1 MDKLVDVKEGVR
13 VGIRPDEVYSDE
25 TVWADGRNVVFSS
38 GSVRPTLSQS
48 YFIAQGTKRPVTCIQ
63 EALIDGV
70 KHLFWGSQKSLYHYA
85 ENTEVAIANLFGV
98 SDYGL
103 TRRQLWSMT
112 NWKSTV
118 VVTGDATVGTQAY
131 PQYWDDVSGLFV
143 AINLAGA
150 PFGLAEIVA
159 VSKVHLLFA
168 NTNTD
173 PTSIFWCD
181 ADDISTWI
189 PAAANSAGWLY
200 IRSLKSPIMAIQPY
214 QDVLGVYGTKSVYA
228 VSYVGPPSYFT
239 YSGPLIE
246 GIGAV
251 GKHAVCAAGRKH
263 YGMSDDGIWETDGY
277 DFRYLDEGFVHRTI
291 FDNINKDILEIVVA
305 WHDVAENMVVFFC
318 PSTDST
324 ELDFGVGYN
333 YVTGA
338 WTRFD
343 FARTYGTSKHVFNVA
358 LLGDS
363 KGNIWQQVEKGGIIA
378 PPPAAVD
385 PVNPAMEVLYNYENG
400 YGGLSYGSGGYGY
413 LWGYDEDGNVLGPQ

>member
-159 VSKVHLLFA
+159 I
-168 NTNTD
+168 
-173 PTSIFWCD
+173 TS
-181 ADDISTWI
+181 
-189 PAAANSAGWLY
+189 L
-200 IRSLKSPIMAIQPY
+200 
-214 QDVLGVYGTKSVYA
+214 
-228 VSYVGPPSYFT
+228 
-239 YSGPLIE
+239 
-246 GIGAV
+246 
-251 GKHAVCAAGRKH
+251 
-263 YGMSDDGIWETDGY
+263 
-277 DFRYLDEGFVHRTI
+277 
-291 FDNINKDILEIVVA
+291 
-305 WHDVAENMVVFFC
+305 
-318 PSTDST
+318 
-324 ELDFGVGYN
+324 
-333 YVTGA
+333 
-338 WTRFD
+338 
-343 FARTYGTSKHVFNVA
+343 
-358 LLGDS
+358 
-363 KGNIWQQVEKGGIIA
+363 
-378 PPPAAVD
+378 
-385 PVNPAMEVLYNYENG
+385 
-400 YGGLSYGSGGYGY
+400 
-413 LWGYDEDGNVLGPQ
+413 